1 MLAEREVG
9 ASRDTSGLCNSQ
21 QVCPSP
27 TTTTTTTTTAT
38 ATVEGNA
45 VVFQTFSSQ
54 LA

>member
-27 TTTTTTTTTAT
+27 TTTTTTTAT